1 MARTLLRVMRG
12 EFAFYL
18 TEGSKG
24 GKKGGALGLI
34 PDQWIRK
41 VKDGFVFVNSG
52 DRARLQAMTND
63 GEQMD
68 ACQAL
73 FDSKKR
79 RAYVRRCEIRGPSG
93 RWEGL
98 AFKPRPQECAT

>member
-1 MARTLLRVMRG
+1 
-12 EFAFYL
+12 
-18 TEGSKG
+18 
-24 GKKGGALGLI
+24 
-34 PDQWIRK
+34 
-41 VKDGFVFVNSG
+41 
-52 DRARLQAMTND
+52 MTND
-63 GEQMD
+63 GERMD